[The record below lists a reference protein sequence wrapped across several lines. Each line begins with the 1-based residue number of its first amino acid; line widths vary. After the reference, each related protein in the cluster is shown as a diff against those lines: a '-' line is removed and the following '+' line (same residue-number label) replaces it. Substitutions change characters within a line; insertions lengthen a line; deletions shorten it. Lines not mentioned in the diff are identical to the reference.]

1 MATRAARDPITDH
14 LTDPHTYPNRLR
26 DCLIDGGCVAFVLV
40 LASICGCV
48 VADHVANKIAARCA
62 LSLQEITR

>member
-14 LTDPHTYPNRLR
+14 RTDPPTYPNRLR
-26 DCLIDGGCVAFVLV
+26 DCLIDGSCVVFVLV

-48 VADHVANKIAARCA
+48 VADHVESKLAARCA